1 MSKATFSPVVA
12 KAATALVLLGS
23 AISAMAATTPTSIFT
38 ISGGSSFSP
47 AGNDYQPGVS
57 VNRGGQVN
65 LVSDALLTFT
75 FIFREA
81 GFTNQFRYNGSTLF
95 DSSQPLGTSAGA
107 LAATSGLINFAFQVP
122 TGASTPS
129 LVTNATNPSMVNQAS
144 FATRVLS
151 PTSVLLYLD
160 DIGAGSTLM
169 NDDDDYDDMV
179 VRIDGVAVAPI
190 PDLSAWL
197 AMSLGLGTLGWITRK
212 NKVKS
217 A

>member
-1 MSKATFSPVVA
+1 MFKATFSPVFA

-23 AISAMAATTPTSIFT
+23 AINGMAATAPTSIFT
-38 ISGGSSFSP
+38 ISGGTAFSP
-47 AGNDYQPGVS
+47 VGNDYQPGVS
-57 VNRGGQVN
+57 VTRGGQVN

-75 FIFREA
+75 FVFREA
-81 GFTNQFRYNGSTLF
+81 AFTNQFRFNGSTLF
-95 DSSQPLGTSAGA
+95 DSAQPLGTSAA
-107 LAATSGLINFAFQVP
+107 AVAATAGLINFGFQVP
-122 TGASTPS
+122 VGASSPN
-129 LVTNATNPSMVNQAS
+129 LVTNNTNPMMGTQAS

-151 PTSVLLYLD
+151 PTSVLLFLD
-160 DIGAGSTLM
+160 DLNTGSTLM

>member
-1 MSKATFSPVVA
+1 MSKPTLRPAVA

-23 AISAMAATTPTSIFT
+23 AINGMAATAPTSIFT
-38 ISGGSSFSP
+38 ISGGTAFSP
-47 AGNDYQPGVS
+47 AANDYQPGVS
-57 VNRGGQVN
+57 VTRGSQVN

-75 FIFREA
+75 FISREA
-81 GFTNQFRYNGSTLF
+81 GFTNQFMFNGTTLF
-95 DSSQPLGTSAGA
+95 DSAQPIGTSAGA
-107 LAATSGLINFAFQVP
+107 LAATAGLINFGFMVP
-122 TGASTPS
+122 AGASTPS
-129 LVTNATNPSMVNQAS
+129 LVTNATNPSMINQAS

-151 PTSVLLYLD
+151 PTSVLLFLD

-197 AMSLGLGTLGWITRK
+197 AMSLGLGTLGWVTRK